1 MSNID
6 QTTQMLILVLICA
19 FVILLVLCVVYFVLK
34 RKDKKVE
41 ERNNPKTKVE
51 TNKEKTT
58 NANLGMRKSIF
69 DFMDFDKI
77 EDNMVIQHNG
87 KRYVMAIEC
96 AGINY
101 DLMSGVE
108 KTGVEEGFVQ
118 FLNTLRFPIQLYVQT
133 RTVKL
138 EKSIDAYKKR
148 LAQIE
153 SELYSKTQQY
163 QEMAETDN
171 FSQQE
176 LNKAFYE
183 VTKTRNL
190 YEYGKDII
198 NDTEKMSLNKSI
210 LNKKYYVIIAYS
222 PTESGTGE
230 FAKEELQ
237 SMAFSELYTRA
248 QSIMRTLSA
257 CSVNGKILNSVE
269 LAELLYVA
277 YNRDESETFDL
288 KKALSGNVDSLYSTA
303 PDVMEKRIKEI
314 DKEIQNR
321 AMNKVNERVEKF
333 RSKYRAQV
341 EEKENSIEQLANEM
355 ADLILNE
362 NRGYLGDEVVDGILN
377 ENAKEGGNDENE
389 KEQKK
394 TTRTRKS
401 RKTTQR
407 TNE

>member
-6 QTTQMLILVLICA
+6 QTTQMLILVLVCA
-19 FVILLVLCVVYFVLK
+19 FVVLLVLCFVYFMLK
-34 RKDKKVE
+34 RKDRKIE
-41 ERNNPKTKVE
+41 EKNNPKI
-51 TNKEKTT
+51 NKEQSKESTT
-58 NANLGMRKSIF
+58 TGSTAGRKSIF

-87 KRYVMAIEC
+87 KRFVMAIEC

-133 RTVKL
+133 RTVNL

-148 LAQIE
+148 LNQVE
-153 SELYSKTQQY
+153 SELFSKTQQY

-210 LNKKYYVIIAYS
+210 LNKKYYVIIA
-222 PTESGTGE
+222 SGTGE

-288 KKALSGNVDSLYSTA
+288 KKALNGNVDSLYSTA
-303 PDVMEKRIKEI
+303 PDVMEKRLKEL
-314 DKEIQNR
+314 DKEIQTK
-321 AMNKVNERVEKF
+321 AMNKVTERVEKF
-333 RSKYRAQV
+333 RSKYRAKV
-341 EEKENSIEQLANEM
+341 EEKEDSIEQLANEM

-362 NRGYLGDEVVDGILN
+362 NREYLGDEVVDGILN
-377 ENAKEGGNDENE
+377 ENAKEGGNDEDE

-394 TTRTRKS
+394 TTRTRKP